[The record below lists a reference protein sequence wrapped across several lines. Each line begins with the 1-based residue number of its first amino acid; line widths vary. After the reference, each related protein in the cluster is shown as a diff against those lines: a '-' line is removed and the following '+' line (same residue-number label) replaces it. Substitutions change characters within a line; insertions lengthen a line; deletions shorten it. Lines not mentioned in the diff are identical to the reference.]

1 MVEVDTLVAQIGG
14 APAGAGGV
22 EETPRPDAAALAA
35 AQDVSEA
42 HLDPNSDAAIVRDCL
57 EGNTERFRELV
68 ARYTRMVAVFAF
80 SRLGSREAADE
91 VAQET
96 MVRAY
101 EMLPSL
107 RAHRSFSNWLMAI
120 ANNIT
125 LGILNEQKRS
135 VPLEGP
141 GEGGAGGAV
150 AYLAASAHARS
161 SKQSEP
167 HAELSRTELW
177 QRILAEVNSLPP
189 RYATVVALKHQ
200 GGMSCKEIAESLGL
214 PLGTVTGRLSRAYS
228 ILRAKMGTEA
238 LE

>member
-1 MVEVDTLVAQIGG
+1 VAQIGG
-14 APAGAGGV
+14 APIGAGGV
-22 EETPRPDAAALAA
+22 EDVPRRDGVAPAAAEDEL
-35 AQDVSEA
+35 EA

-68 ARYTRMVAVFAF
+68 TRYTRMIAVFAF
-80 SRLGSREAADE
+80 SRMGSREAADE

-101 EMLPSL
+101 EMLPTL

-120 ANNIT
+120 ASNIILGT
-125 LGILNEQKRS
+125 LKELKRS
-135 VPLEGP
+135 VPLEGREGD
-141 GEGGAGGAV
+141 GEGGAG
-150 AYLAASAHARS
+150 SPRARPVP
-161 SKQSEP
+161 EP

-177 QRILAEVNSLPP
+177 QRILAEVDGLPP

-200 GGMSCKEIAESLGL
+200 AGMSCREIAESLGL
-214 PLGTVTGRLSRAYS
+214 PIGTVTGRLSRAYG